1 MIHIIHM
8 RKTGVKHVLQL
19 VLILFLLIIS
29 DILRENLQLNA
40 YLRLY
45 VLYCFLTFFILKC
58 VYTPVFWTWV
68 ILQNNKY

>member
-8 RKTGVKHVLQL
+8 RKTGVKHGLQL
-19 VLILFLLIIS
+19 VLVLFLLIIS

-45 VLYCFLTFFILKC
+45 VLYCFLTFFYIKMRLNTGFLDLG
-58 VYTPVFWTWV
+58 YTSE
-68 ILQNNKY
+68 